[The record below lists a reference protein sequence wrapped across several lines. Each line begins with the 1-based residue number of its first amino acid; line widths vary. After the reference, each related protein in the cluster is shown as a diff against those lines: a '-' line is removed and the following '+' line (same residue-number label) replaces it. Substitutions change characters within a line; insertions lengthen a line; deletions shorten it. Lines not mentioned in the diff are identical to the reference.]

1 MDFKS
6 FEAVVDFA
14 IEKEKQAVEFY
25 KNIAAQAPFS
35 SVKETLLGFAKE
47 ELKHQAKLEG
57 LKRHDL
63 KIDDYKFTW
72 IPDLKR
78 SDYIVNV
85 AYDKRMSY
93 VELLRLAMKREEKSL
108 KLYNELIGKVE
119 KKEIV
124 TVFKILAQEEADHKL
139 KLETLYDDFMAK
151 QGD

>member
-25 KNIAAQAPFS
+25 EHIAEQAPFP

-47 ELKHQAKLEG
+47 ELKHQAKLES
-57 LKRHDL
+57 LKKNDL

-78 SDYIVNV
+78 SDYIVDV
-85 AYDKRMSY
+85 AYEKRMSY

-108 KLYNELIGKVE
+108 KLYNELIVKVE
-119 KKEIV
+119 KKELV

-139 KLETLYDDFMAK
+139 KLETLYDDFMSK

>member
-14 IEKEKQAVEFY
+14 IKKEKEAVEFY
-25 KNIAAQAPFS
+25 KNIAAQAPFP

-47 ELKHQAKLEG
+47 ELKHQAKLES
-57 LKRHDL
+57 LKKNDL
-63 KIDDYKFTW
+63 KIGDYKFTW

-78 SDYIVNV
+78 SDYIVDV

-119 KKEIV
+119 KKELL

-139 KLETLYDDFMAK
+139 KIETLYDDFMAK